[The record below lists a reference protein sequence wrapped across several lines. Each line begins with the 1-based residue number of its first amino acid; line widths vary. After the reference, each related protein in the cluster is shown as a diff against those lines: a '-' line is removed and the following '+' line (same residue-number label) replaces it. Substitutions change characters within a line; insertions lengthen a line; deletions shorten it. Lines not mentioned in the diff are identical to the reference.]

1 MWAEAYEHD
10 ERVQARKSDAH
21 AITRGMSMRMRRTGQ
36 GSDGFSP
43 CVRVSTLRVF
53 FLGVPDAA
61 AAFWPNFSAKV
72 REQPTVN
79 TQP

>member
-1 MWAEAYEHD
+1 MSLWMWAEAYEHD

-43 CVRVSTLRVF
+43 CVRVLTLRVF
-53 FLGVPDAA
+53 FLGVPDGRGRILAKL
-61 AAFWPNFSAKV
+61 FSESGESS
-72 REQPTVN
+72 RQ
-79 TQP
+79 

>member
-21 AITRGMSMRMRRTGQ
+21 AITRGMSMRMRRTCQ

-43 CVRVSTLRVF
+43 WPFAFNAKGWL
-53 FLGVPDAA
+53 LGVPDVPRPQIGQTLLTLERKTDEAI
-61 AAFWPNFSAKV
+61 V
-72 REQPTVN
+72 R
-79 TQP
+79 